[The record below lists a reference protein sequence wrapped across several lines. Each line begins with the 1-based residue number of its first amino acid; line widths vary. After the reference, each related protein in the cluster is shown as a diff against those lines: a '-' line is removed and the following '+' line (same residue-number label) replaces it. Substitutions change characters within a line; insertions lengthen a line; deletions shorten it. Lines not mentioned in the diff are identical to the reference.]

1 MTSKVTVPLLDL
13 RAQYD
18 TIKGQIDKAI
28 QGVLETQRFIMGP
41 EVSSLEEEIAS
52 YCDARFAIGC
62 ASGSDAI
69 LLALMALDIGA
80 GDEVICPSYTFF
92 ATAGS
97 IARLGAVPVFA
108 DIDPVTYNVDAE
120 SVRDA
125 ATRCSR
131 LKAIMP
137 VHLYGQTVDMSAYLA
152 LGEELSVP
160 VIEDAAQAIG
170 SRDNDGKPAG
180 SRGRIGCFSFF
191 PSKNLGS
198 FGDAGI
204 LTTNDAD
211 LAERMKTLR
220 VHGSKPKYYHKEIG
234 FNSRLDAIQAAILR
248 VKLRHLEAWHE
259 GRRENA
265 ETYDGAFA
273 AAGAATSAVPLA
285 QGGFPLRTPQPPSGE
300 ATHIYNQY
308 VIRVPPG
315 IRDALRQHLQD
326 RRIGTEIYYP
336 VPLHM
341 QECFAY
347 LGYAQGDLGESES
360 AARETLALPIYP
372 ELTDQQL
379 AHVTDTIVAY
389 IGEHACA
396 TKA

>member
-1 MTSKVTVPLLDL
+1 MTTEMTVPLLDL
-13 RAQYD
+13 RAQYA
-18 TIKGQIDKAI
+18 TIKREIDEAI
-28 QGVLETQRFIMGP
+28 RGVLKSQRFILGP
-41 EVSSLEEEIAS
+41 EVASLEEEIAS

-69 LLALMALDIGA
+69 LLALMALNIGS
-80 GDEVICPSYTFF
+80 GDQVICPSYTFF

-120 SVRDA
+120 SVRQA
-125 ATRCSR
+125 ATRCSK
-131 LKAIMP
+131 LKAMMP
-137 VHLYGQTVDMSAYLA
+137 VHLFGQTVDMSAYLA
-152 LGEELSVP
+152 MGEELGVP
-160 VIEDAAQAIG
+160 IIEDAAQAIG
-170 SRDNDGKPAG
+170 SRDGDGQPAG
-180 SRGRIGCFSFF
+180 SRGLIGCFSFF

-248 VKLRHLEAWHE
+248 VKLRHLEVWHE

-273 AAGAATSAVPLA
+273 AAGAATSAVPLTA
-285 QGGFPLRTPQPPSGE
+285 GGFPLRTPQPPSGE

-308 VIRVPPG
+308 VIRVPSPL
-315 IRDALRQHLQD
+315 RDSLRQHLQEQG
-326 RRIGTEIYYP
+326 IGTEIYYP
-336 VPLHM
+336 VPLHL

-347 LGYAQGDLGESES
+347 LGYTQGDLPESES

-396 TKA
+396 SKA

>member
-1 MTSKVTVPLLDL
+1 MTTEVTVPLLDL
-13 RAQYD
+13 RAQYA

-28 QGVLETQRFIMGP
+28 QGVLESQRFIMGP
-41 EVSSLEEEIAS
+41 EVASLEKEIAT
-52 YCDARFAIGC
+52 YCGTEFAIGC
-62 ASGSDAI
+62 ASGSYAV
-69 LLALMALDIGA
+69 LLAMMALDIGP

-97 IARLGAVPVFA
+97 IARLGAIPVFA
-108 DIDPVTYNVDAE
+108 DIEPETYNVDIE
-120 SVRDA
+120 SVRQA
-125 ATRCSR
+125 ATRCKR

-137 VHLYGQTVDMSAYLA
+137 VHLYGQMVDMSAYLA
-152 LGEELSVP
+152 LGEELGVP
-160 VIEDAAQAIG
+160 IVEDAAQAIG
-170 SRDNDGKPAG
+170 SRDSDDKPAG
-180 SRGRIGCFSFF
+180 SRGLIGCFSFF

-211 LAERMKTLR
+211 LAERLSILR
-220 VHGSKPKYYHKEIG
+220 LHGSKPKYYHKIIG
-234 FNSRLDAIQAAILR
+234 LNSRLDAIQAAILR
-248 VKLRHLEAWHE
+248 VKLRHIAAWHE

-265 ETYDGAFA
+265 EMYDGAFA
-273 AAGAATSAVPLA
+273 AAGAATSAVPLTA
-285 QGGFPLRTPQPPSGE
+285 GGFPLRTPQPPSGQ

-308 VIRVPPG
+308 VIRVPSSL
-315 IRDALRQHLQD
+315 RDSLRQHLQD
-326 RRIGTEIYYP
+326 QRIGTEIYYP

-347 LGYAQGDLGESES
+347 LGYAQGDLPESES
-360 AARETLALPIYP
+360 AAQETLALPIYP

-396 TKA
+396 IKA

>member
-1 MTSKVTVPLLDL
+1 MTIEVTVPLLDL
-13 RAQYD
+13 RAQYA
-18 TIKGQIDKAI
+18 TIKIQIEKAI
-28 QGVLETQRFIMGP
+28 QSVLESQRFIMGP

-52 YCDARFAIGC
+52 YCDVRFAIGC

-69 LLALMALDIGA
+69 LLALMALDIGP

-97 IARLGAVPVFA
+97 IARLGAAPVFA

-120 SVRDA
+120 WVRQA
-125 ATRCSR
+125 AARCSK

-137 VHLYGQTVDMSAYLA
+137 VHLFGQTVDMSAYLA
-152 LGEELSVP
+152 LGEELNVP
-160 VIEDAAQAIG
+160 IIEDAAQAIG
-170 SRDNDGKPAG
+170 SRDSDGKPAG
-180 SRGRIGCFSFF
+180 SRGLIGCFSFF

-220 VHGSKPKYYHKEIG
+220 LHGSKPKYYHKEIG

-265 ETYDGAFA
+265 EAYDGAFA
-273 AAGAATSAVPLA
+273 AAGAATSAVPLTA
-285 QGGFPLRTPQPPSGE
+285 GGFPLRTPQPPSGE
-300 ATHIYNQY
+300 AAHIYNQY
-308 VIRVPPG
+308 VVRVRAG
-315 IRDALRQHLQD
+315 IRDPLRQHLQD

-341 QECFAY
+341 QECFGY